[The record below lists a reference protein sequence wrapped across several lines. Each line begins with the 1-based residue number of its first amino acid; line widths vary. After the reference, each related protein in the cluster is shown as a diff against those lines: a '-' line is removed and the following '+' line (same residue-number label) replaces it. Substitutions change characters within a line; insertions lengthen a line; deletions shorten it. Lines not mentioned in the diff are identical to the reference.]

1 MQPAYAPLTE
11 KAPSKAASTATPA
24 TATATP
30 SVDIMTALMSA
41 LTSAEYFTLVERD
54 GELFVEP
61 VDRTLQ

>member
-11 KAPSKAASTATPA
+11 KAPSKAASTVRPEMAA
-24 TATATP
+24 AP

-41 LTSAEYFTLVERD
+41 LTSSDHFTLVERD

>member
-11 KAPSKAASTATPA
+11 KAPSKSASTVRTEMAA
-24 TATATP
+24 AP

-41 LTSAEYFTLVERD
+41 LTSSDHFTLVERD

>member
-11 KAPSKAASTATPA
+11 KAPSKAASTVTPA
-24 TATATP
+24 TAAAS

-41 LTSAEYFTLVERD
+41 LTSADYFMLVERD

>member
-11 KAPSKAASTATPA
+11 KAPSKAASTVTPG
-24 TATATP
+24 TATP